1 MKIIQEILS
10 IFDYPVPV
18 PSGFVFSVPVSPEFN
33 SKVSIGHLSTL
44 AHGVAGEVFVVNDKT
59 LWIKNFK
66 YDGAG
71 PDTFF
76 WVGTVGTPA
85 TTDESQT
92 AILAH
97 PFQGQH
103 HGFRDAAAPV
113 LGRYTGDD
121 ITLILPDHIMVSH
134 RVALTLLSNL
144 AWVCPTFYTM

>member
-10 IFDYPVPV
+10 IFDYPV

-33 SKVSIGHLSTL
+33 SKVSIGHLSNL
-44 AHGVAGEVFVVNDKT
+44 AHGVGGEVFVVNAKT
-59 LWIKNFK
+59 LWIKNFR

-85 TTDESQT
+85 STDKSKT

-97 PFQGQH
+97 PFRVTHYKYRNQ
-103 HGFRDAAAPV
+103 AAPI
-113 LGRYTGDD
+113 LGRANGEDV
-121 ITLILPDHIMVSH
+121 TLTMPPNMKVSRNIKMEVSH
-134 RVALTLLSNL
+134 NVKIKIVVRVTLQ
-144 AWVCPTFYTM
+144 